1 MFLLRQQGQLL
12 TPSNTNSKNKYLSTL
27 PSRPR
32 HAGSQLAILNIH
44 AREPPVLSPAIAAS
58 AARRQTQNTEM
69 AVLPVRR
76 RGSADR
82 AGDLLEGGGAGG
94 VVEGYEAGVEVY
106 GVGDVVPDT

>member
-1 MFLLRQQGQLL
+1 
-12 TPSNTNSKNKYLSTL
+12 
-27 PSRPR
+27 
-32 HAGSQLAILNIH
+32 
-44 AREPPVLSPAIAAS
+44 
-58 AARRQTQNTEM
+58 M